1 MPLKKAHPLSTYVDL
16 PNLSPL
22 YVCRSGL
29 NLLQRRDNE
38 NMHLLAITAK
48 YMSAQSTSFRQV
60 GILSL
65 KHKRHSKQNGT
76 LTNSTIYDWRF
87 FLANSQTK
95 SFLFLFVVLARFLPL
110 PCRLNLFSNDNF
122 HKLLKLLFVKFR

>member
-1 MPLKKAHPLSTYVDL
+1 VAAELNGNYFSCQQQFKNKNVGILMPLKKAHPLSTYVDL

-48 YMSAQSTSFRQV
+48 YMSA
-60 GILSL
+60 
-65 KHKRHSKQNGT
+65 
-76 LTNSTIYDWRF
+76 
-87 FLANSQTK
+87 
-95 SFLFLFVVLARFLPL
+95 
-110 PCRLNLFSNDNF
+110 
-122 HKLLKLLFVKFR
+122 